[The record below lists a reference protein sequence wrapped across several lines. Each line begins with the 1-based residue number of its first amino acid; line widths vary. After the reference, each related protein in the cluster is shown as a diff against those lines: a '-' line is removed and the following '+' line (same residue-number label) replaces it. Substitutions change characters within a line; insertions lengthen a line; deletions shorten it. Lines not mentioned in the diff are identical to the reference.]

1 MENVNYR
8 ENIGIK
14 IQLSDLKKSED
25 GKYST
30 GTAAEYDNT
39 PVYVITEKTDNL
51 EVIAVI
57 VNKSDNSQTWI
68 AADEGVSIIEPMI
81 RNIIGD
87 DSDNEYYCLYEKTCG
102 SIVYMNRDGVK
113 YYLLIE
119 NHSGHIGF
127 PKGHV
132 EFGETEEETAEREV
146 REETFLNVTINP
158 DTRQA
163 YTYKNPE
170 GIIKNCVY
178 FCSEFTEE
186 LIRLQEG
193 EIIRCWLVP
202 YEEAMPLLNYPQDR
216 VIFEKAH
223 KMK

>member
-1 MENVNYR
+1 MENINYR
-8 ENIGIK
+8 ENIGKK
-14 IQLSDLKKSED
+14 IIVSDLKKSED

-30 GTAAEYDNT
+30 GIASEYDNKF
-39 PVYVITEKTDNL
+39 VYVLSENTNNL
-51 EVIAVI
+51 AVIAVI
-57 VNKSDNSQTWI
+57 VNPEDKSEKWV
-68 AADEGVSIIEPMI
+68 AADDGMSIIEPLI

-87 DSDNEYYCLYEKTCG
+87 DSENEYYCLYEKTCG
-102 SIVYMNRDGVK
+102 SIVYLEKEGIR

-119 NHSGHIGF
+119 NHTGHIGF

-132 EFGETEEETAEREV
+132 EFGETEEETAKREV

-158 DTRQA
+158 ETRQA

-223 KMK
+223 NM

>member
-8 ENIGIK
+8 ENIGKK
-14 IQLSDLKKSED
+14 IVVSDLKKSED
-25 GKYST
+25 GKYFT
-30 GTAAEYDNT
+30 GVAAEFDNK
-39 PVYVITEKTDNL
+39 PVYVVSEKTDNL
-51 EVIAVI
+51 ALIAVI
-57 VNKSDNSQTWI
+57 VDADGGERWV
-68 AADEGVSIIEPMI
+68 AADDGVSIIEPLI

-87 DSDNEYYCLYEKTCG
+87 DSEDEYYCLYEKTCG
-102 SIVYMNRDGVK
+102 SIVYMEREGVR

-119 NHSGHIGF
+119 NHTGHIGF

-146 REETFLNVTINP
+146 KEETFLNVRINP
-158 DTRQA
+158 ETRQA

-193 EIIRCWLVP
+193 EIMRCWLVP
-202 YEEAMPLLNYPQDR
+202 YDDAYKLLNYPQDR
-216 VIFEKAH
+216 VIFEKAD